1 MTTIKTDQET
11 GVQTILNEQG
21 KAIPSD
27 DTIRDEKIEEAFEE
41 CQTAEDLIK
50 SLTELNCSNQFIAGA
65 LLDKFNKFDIAE
77 ILVEVVTDTENKE
90 LDSALQCIQANFNVM
105 ETQINLHRKCG
116 NTTEAGIL
124 QGMLDL
130 LVYSSK
136 DMIELKAKRDKK

>member
-1 MTTIKTDQET
+1 MKTITDQET

-41 CQTAEDLIK
+41 CQNAEDLIK
-50 SLTELNCSNQFIAGA
+50 SLTELNCSNQFIAA
-65 LLDKFNKFDIAE
+65 SLLDKFNKFDIAE

-90 LDSALQCIQANFNVM
+90 LDSALQCIQANFHIM
-105 ETQINLHRKCG
+105 ETQINLHRKVG
-116 NTTEAGIL
+116 NTFEAGIL